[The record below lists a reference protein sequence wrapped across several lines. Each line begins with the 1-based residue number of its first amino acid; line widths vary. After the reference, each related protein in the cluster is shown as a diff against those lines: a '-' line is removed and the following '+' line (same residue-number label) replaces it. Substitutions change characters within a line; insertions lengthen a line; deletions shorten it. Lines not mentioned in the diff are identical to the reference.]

1 MRKRRMRKM
10 LIPNPDKPEPQIQN
24 IIPIDRDKIQSSS
37 KIQIPSRSIVGQSS
51 KFVFEIFSLKFS

>member
-1 MRKRRMRKM
+1 M